1 MLSANRGRVKAVS
14 CSVAGLGEDRNALGA
29 FLFTW
34 PSGFDDPG
42 TPAVKL
48 PKARGRPVHGL
59 TLQCPAPHED
69 AQVTSVA
76 NGEHCRAGNAG
87 RDLTQLALSC
97 EPGQPTAIC
106 IHARHCHDSFHT

>member
-1 MLSANRGRVKAVS
+1 MSDQAYREQCVATTTEVASPVPSDDLAMARIRPLLKVVLR
-14 CSVAGLGEDRNALGA
+14 SVTGLGEDRNALGA

-59 TLQCPAPHED
+59 TLQCLRYARGVHVSLVLQAVSTVE
-69 AQVTSVA
+69 
-76 NGEHCRAGNAG
+76 
-87 RDLTQLALSC
+87 LAMH
-97 EPGQPTAIC
+97 GGT
-106 IHARHCHDSFHT
+106 

>member
-1 MLSANRGRVKAVS
+1 MLSAIIGTVKVVF

-59 TLQCPAPHED
+59 TLQCLRH
-69 AQVTSVA
+69 T
-76 NGEHCRAGNAG
+76 RG
-87 RDLTQLALSC
+87 RRMWLVLQIAMSTVELAMHGG
-97 EPGQPTAIC
+97 P
-106 IHARHCHDSFHT
+106 